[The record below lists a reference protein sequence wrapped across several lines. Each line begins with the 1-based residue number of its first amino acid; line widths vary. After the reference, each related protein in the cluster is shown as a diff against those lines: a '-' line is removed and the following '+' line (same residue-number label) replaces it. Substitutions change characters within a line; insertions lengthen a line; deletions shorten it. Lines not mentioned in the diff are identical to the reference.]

1 MPHCKHIRP
10 GAGAAAVGIFIAILS
25 IADSSSAQSYNFRV
39 AEATVTVEIF
49 KDGSVEID
57 YELLFE
63 NIGMPIDVV
72 DIGMP
77 TEDYDLSTCSA
88 ALDGEPLS
96 DIRKSEYID
105 TGIEVHLDRPISSA
119 RFMDDVIEKALPDG
133 YGLKGGKKKDRGR
146 ALFTASCVNR
156 NMIYQDTTDEAYAS
170 FRFTPTW
177 FGPELVSG
185 TTNMQIRFIMPGTAK
200 KDEIKWHDE
209 PFDMVGE
216 YENTGRAMA
225 VWNRPVY
232 EMTGPRLFGLSFPK
246 RLVDKVITVTVFGLA
261 WTWFKNSAGARIVL
275 GGAAML
281 LFSIGFFLITNK
293 TGCTLWA
300 LLAAGLGFL
309 LYGFPASNIVILPV
323 SIAALVIGIRVQRGK
338 KGHDYIRA
346 VVSVP
351 GGGVKR
357 GLTAVEAA
365 ALLGLPAPKVLTIM
379 FFGMVKKGLAKIIAE
394 KPFAVQLAGG
404 TFQAAIDIAKAKH
417 IPLRAYEKEAMLEI
431 DAAADETGAAKLAQV
446 KLDTTIE
453 KLRRN
458 VADKVTGFDI
468 DGTKAY
474 YDKITK
480 RAWSEARRGIASLR
494 PEIFDASLDWMMLD
508 PDFKQQWEG
517 IDLGPGYSPV
527 WLGRGFAVPPGSGGL
542 TGGGLDGT
550 VGGGAGVPDVS
561 VLDVTKSIA
570 GKFETIGKSLVDSV
584 GFPGLESKGIDLS
597 GLDKLTSDILTSA
610 RSGGGGGGGSG
621 CACACAGCACA
632 CACAGGGR

>member
-1 MPHCKHIRP
+1 MDMLRYRSIWHR
-10 GAGAAAVGIFIAILS
+10 AGAAALVFFLAILS
-25 IADSSSAQSYNFRV
+25 IADSSSAQSYRFEV
-39 AEATVTVEIF
+39 PEATVTVEIF
-49 KDGSVEID
+49 KDGSIEID

-63 NIGMPIDVV
+63 NIGIPIDVV

-88 ALDGEPLS
+88 ALDGKPLT

-105 TGIEVHLDRPISSA
+105 IGIEVHLVKPITSA
-119 RFMDDVIEKALPDG
+119 HFMDDVIEKALLDD
-133 YGLKGGKKKDRGR
+133 YGIRGGKKKNPGR

-156 NMIYQDTTDEAYAS
+156 NMVYQDTTDEAYAS

-177 FGPELVSG
+177 FGSEFVSG
-185 TTNMQIRFIMPGTAK
+185 TTNMQILFIMPGTAK

-216 YENTGRAMA
+216 YENTGRAMV

-232 EMTGPRLFGLSFPK
+232 ALTGPHQFGLSFPK
-246 RLVDKVITVTVFGLA
+246 RLVDNVITITVFDLA
-261 WTWFKNSAGARIVL
+261 WRWFKHSAGARVVL
-275 GGAAML
+275 GSALML

-309 LYGFPASNIVILPV
+309 LYAFPASNFVILPV

-365 ALLGLPAPKVLTIM
+365 ALLDLPAPKVLTIM
-379 FFGMVKKGLAKIIAE
+379 FFGMVKKGLTKIAAE
-394 KPFAVQLAGG
+394 KPFTVQLAGG
-404 TFQAAIDIAKAKH
+404 TFQATHDLAKAKH
-417 IPLRAYEKEAMLEI
+417 IPVRAYEKEAMMEI
-431 DAAADETGAAKLAQV
+431 DAAADKTGAAVLAQV
-446 KLDTTIE
+446 KLDTTLE
-453 KLRRN
+453 KLQRN

-468 DGTKAY
+468 DRTKSY
-474 YDKITK
+474 YNKITK
-480 RAWSEARRGIASLR
+480 RAWSEAQKGIASLR
-494 PEIFDASLDWMMLD
+494 PEIFDASLDWMMLE

-517 IDLGPGYSPV
+517 IDLGPGYHPV
-527 WLGRGFAVPPGSGGL
+527 WLGGFSVSSGSGGQI
-542 TGGGLDGT
+542 GAGLAGMG
-550 VGGGAGVPDVS
+550 VGGAGVPGIG

-570 GKFETIGKSLVDSV
+570 GKLETIGKSLVDSV
-584 GFPGLESKGIDLS
+584 GFPDLASKGIDLS

-610 RSGGGGGGGSG
+610 RSGSGGGGSG